1 MIPSSKRLLYNAYGF
16 PRTDRDGSW
25 FGIWSSV
32 GWLDDVHFP
41 VMIVGQSSEELDEY
55 GNNCSVITLQGE
67 ATLINS
73 IDIEF
78 ANWEDLSTINRRI
91 FTQLFEQGVQLRLT
105 PQGDMQEYH
114 TAWK

>member
-1 MIPSSKRLLYNAYGF
+1 MSTRPF
-16 PRTDRDGSW
+16 EW
-25 FGIWSSV
+25 FGVWSSI

-41 VMIVGQSSEELDEY
+41 AMIVGQASEELDEY
-55 GNNCSVITLQGE
+55 GSNCSIITLQGE
-67 ATLINS
+67 SVIINS

-105 PQGDMQEYH
+105 PQGDMRVYH